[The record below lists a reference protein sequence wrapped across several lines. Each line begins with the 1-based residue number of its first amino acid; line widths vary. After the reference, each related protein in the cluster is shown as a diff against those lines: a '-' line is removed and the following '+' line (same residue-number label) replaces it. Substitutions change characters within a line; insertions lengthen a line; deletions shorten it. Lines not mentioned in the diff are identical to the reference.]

1 MRLCEQKWLLRS
13 VLQKDV
19 LSDVRISTNTRR
31 GENSNVISDQMTA
44 LYLESP
50 LQRTFSWVSSIL
62 KEKIMVS

>member
-50 LQRTFSWVSSIL
+50 LQRTFS
-62 KEKIMVS
+62 